1 MAENTVGAIRS
12 GILGSKKGKTK
23 IVDMFGHNVE
33 VRQPTVGQLLDLESN
48 EDRKS
53 ALVNMLV
60 TYCYMPKSDQRIFTK
75 EDASELMALPAGEW
89 LSGFNDAIAEL
100 TNVDVAEAEKN
111 LEATA

>member
-33 VRQPTVGQLLDLESN
+33 VRQPTVGQLLDLETTD
-48 EDRKS
+48 DRKK
-53 ALVNMLV
+53 ALVNMLAG
-60 TYCYMPKSDQRIFTK
+60 YCYMPDSDSKIFTK
-75 EDASELMALPAGEW
+75 EDANELLALPAGEW
-89 LSGFNDAIAEL
+89 LINFNGAIAEL
-100 TNVDVAEAEKN
+100 TGVDVSEAEKN